1 MVKPKSVRANSAR
14 DVADLSAQFG
24 VYLDDWQVLILEA
37 AMGERVDTTW
47 AAKRVG
53 ISVPR
58 QNGKSQLMVARILAG
73 ALLFGEKK
81 IVVSAHQQ
89 DTAREAFAKLMEIIE
104 ADQNAAL
111 RARLDRRF
119 GRDGVMNAINRESV
133 RFTTGATVQFKARS
147 GAGAKGFSSDCL
159 LLDEAQILGSRAWT
173 SVNSTM
179 SAMVNPQVWLLG
191 TPPQEEDDSFAFDA
205 VRRAAVEKKSTNA
218 AWCEWAVD
226 VESEEYEEARSDLE
240 SKRWTPAVEYLC
252 WSGNPA
258 WNTRINHEVVTG
270 EFETYD
276 RAKFE
281 QDRLGI
287 WSDPDKVSIFPTW
300 PDLVRKSKDPV
311 PKVEALGIMA
321 DAARTWL
328 SLGSYGGGHVGAVE
342 RMPFVSARSE
352 FVAKV
357 TAAALKHGLPVAVQE
372 KTGAELL
379 APALEANG
387 VSVHRVPFAA
397 MVRGVDLLAESVA
410 TGTATHGDYDALNA
424 AVRVAEWKLI
434 GDQRVFDHKAGD
446 VSMLEAVALAWHIAT
461 APVERELQP
470 FALWG

>member
-1 MVKPKSVRANSAR
+1 MVRPQGVRANSAR

-37 AMGERVDTTW
+37 AMGERTDATW

-89 DTAREAFAKLMEIIE
+89 DTAREAFSKLMEIIE

-119 GRDGVMNAINRESV
+119 GRDGVMNAINREAV

-191 TPPQEEDDSFAFDA
+191 TPPQEEDDNFAFDA

-240 SKRWTPAVEYLC
+240 ARRWTPAVEYLC

-258 WNTRINHEVVTG
+258 WLTRINHEVVTG

-281 QDRLGI
+281 QDRLGV
-287 WSDPDKVSIFPTW
+287 WSDPDQASIFPTW
-300 PDLVRKSKDPV
+300 PDLVRASKDPV

-328 SLGSYGGGHVGAVE
+328 SLGSYGGGHLGAVL
-342 RMPFVSARSE
+342 RMPFVAGQAE
-352 FVAKV
+352 FVKEVARIAKERGV
-357 TAAALKHGLPVAVQE
+357 PVVVQE
-372 KTGAELL
+372 KTGAALL
-379 APALEANG
+379 APKLEAAG
-387 VSVHRVPFAA
+387 ATVHVVPFAS
-397 MVRGVDLLAESVA
+397 MVRGVDLLAEAVA
-410 TGTATHGDYDALNA
+410 TRAASHGDYDALNA
-424 AVRVAEWKLI
+424 AVRVAEWKLV